1 MDVFSKG
8 IILAGDAGNRLS
20 PLTLGIPKQLLP
32 LYDKP
37 MIYYPIELLV
47 GVGIKDIL
55 IITSQEHAST
65 FIHALGDGSAFGAR
79 FTYAIQSKPEGAAQA
94 FTIGEEFVGEEPVCM
109 ITGDCIIFGKDRN
122 IKLQKAIRA
131 AQNSGQASIFV
142 CRDWDSEQYG
152 VVTLDSGGKM
162 SNS

>member
-47 GVGIKDIL
+47 GVGIPQFG
-55 IITSQEHAST
+55 IT
-65 FIHALGDGSAFGAR
+65 
-79 FTYAIQSKPEGAAQA
+79 
-94 FTIGEEFVGEEPVCM
+94 
-109 ITGDCIIFGKDRN
+109 
-122 IKLQKAIRA
+122 
-131 AQNSGQASIFV
+131 NSI
-142 CRDWDSEQYG
+142 
-152 VVTLDSGGKM
+152 
-162 SNS
+162 

>member
-8 IILAGDAGNRLS
+8 IILAGDAGNKLS

-79 FTYAIQSKPEGAAQA
+79 FTYEYNQNRKELRRLLRLEKSLL
-94 FTIGEEFVGEEPVCM
+94 
-109 ITGDCIIFGKDRN
+109 GKNR
-122 IKLQKAIRA
+122 
-131 AQNSGQASIFV
+131 SV
-142 CRDWDSEQYG
+142 
-152 VVTLDSGGKM
+152 
-162 SNS
+162 